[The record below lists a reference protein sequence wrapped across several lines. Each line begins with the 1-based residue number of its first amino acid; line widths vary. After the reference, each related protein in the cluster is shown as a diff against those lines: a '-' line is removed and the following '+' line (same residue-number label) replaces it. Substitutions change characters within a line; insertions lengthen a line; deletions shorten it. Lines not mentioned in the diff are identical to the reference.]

1 MVLWASLFIGSLEY
15 FTQKV
20 LTCMSKIID
29 FYFDFISPYSYIAY
43 KKIKSMQNK
52 NGVDFNY
59 KPILLGGLHKL
70 GNITAPAF
78 NERKMKNMKND
89 CEIIANKNN
98 ISFKWNEKF
107 PINTLYLM
115 RGFISIDANK
125 KSEYFDICFDAYW
138 KNNIDISIE
147 ANVNEILDNCKID
160 KKKFFED
167 ISNQKVKDE
176 LKSLTDKAFQN
187 DVFGAPTFIVNNK
200 LFWGQDR
207 LEYALEE
214 CVS

>member
-1 MVLWASLFIGSLEY
+1 MI
-15 FTQKV
+15 
-20 LTCMSKIID
+20 
-29 FYFDFISPYSYIAY
+29 
-43 KKIKSMQNK
+43 
-52 NGVDFNY
+52 
-59 KPILLGGLHKL
+59 
-70 GNITAPAF
+70 
-78 NERKMKNMKND
+78 
-89 CEIIANKNN
+89 
-98 ISFKWNEKF
+98 
-107 PINTLYLM
+107 
-115 RGFISIDANK
+115 
-125 KSEYFDICFDAYW
+125 
-138 KNNIDISIE
+138 
-147 ANVNEILDNCKID
+147 